1 MFSLVHTRQE
11 DRCARSA
18 WAGENLSLLYPPPP
32 PPQYQPSSPTDKGFS
47 ASPTLPFSHPR
58 TRICADRGY
67 PCGPGDLG
75 YQGQT
80 DDGAH
85 GMSGECS
92 PASDSGRLK
101 TGVSAGLFLCPALL
115 FLVLAVGP
123 LSALKAAEA
132 GASPQPIVHMEGAY
146 TRVLTLSHDA
156 WRLAGPDAA
165 HFKVE
170 AGAVRFVTP
179 PDFET
184 PLDADRDN
192 RYELVLQ
199 ATGTDNRA
207 RAATIDVKDRDEP
220 GQARIVPHRP
230 RVGEPL
236 EIVVTDPDR
245 AAPVSRA
252 RVEWQRWVAPGVWRT
267 IATTRSRRYL
277 PTAAD
282 VGHYVRAHVTYADRH
297 RDAQSVTVSVP
308 HPVLG
313 PLLRDLKVALDSDR
327 ARPKGK
333 VPPLRPA
340 FDPRI
345 LQYGI
350 PCDEED
356 VMTVSFAQP
365 AGHRTSVAGIQPH
378 PGEEGRAAVA
388 VTRTSA
394 VEITVV
400 AGDGTSS
407 TYTVRCMPPALWR
420 IRTEP
425 DWDTP
430 LEVLLAVTRGPWVA
444 VLDEHGVSRTHH
456 RVTSGG
462 AGFFLRPFG
471 DDADLGWAHVEH
483 IPEEAREEGSGQT
496 RRVRV
501 RDRDFTS
508 LRTVTT
514 ALPLTTT
521 GQHDFRMLADGSILL
536 MTYEPGVQD
545 LRGLGLTDEDG
556 APLGDNVEIRD
567 SAIQLLDAMG
577 KELWTWY
584 AWGRIPPEDCTQHRF
599 PNDWAHINFM
609 DMTADGILASL
620 RGCSTLLLLD
630 PSAPP
635 GEEIVWRLGRSNLS
649 TEEWRASGYGPPPLR
664 IVGDPEGEFCGQ
676 HAAQL
681 LPPPPGLTLPRLLLY
696 DNGVACVVDPV
707 TGDPL
712 SRPSGIY
719 SRVVEYALDVDHGEA
734 LFVRDHALQGTR
746 DMLGRAQG
754 HVAVLSDGDWLVSWG
769 SRGRQSEERS
779 GGKDHTDAVTRVD
792 PDSGAEGFRI
802 VGEGSLG
809 VRALPVK
816 PYWLVVPS
824 EPLDVVLLDPP
835 PAGHQ
840 GPGDRLDLRVAFT
853 RPVAGF
859 ARDTASIEL
868 VGGELVAVEPLLAFG
883 RPAHAWRLVV
893 APAGEGPVEVRFR
906 AGVACGGVERGLCTA
921 DGEALK
927 GVPQEVVIPGFGKES
942 TSLVPQ
948 NKSEHFGEG
957 Q

>member
-1 MFSLVHTRQE
+1 
-11 DRCARSA
+11 
-18 WAGENLSLLYPPPP
+18 
-32 PPQYQPSSPTDKGFS
+32 
-47 ASPTLPFSHPR
+47 
-58 TRICADRGY
+58 
-67 PCGPGDLG
+67 
-75 YQGQT
+75 
-80 DDGAH
+80 
-85 GMSGECS
+85 MSGVFS
-92 PASDSGRLK
+92 PASDFGRLK
-101 TGVSAGLFLCPALL
+101 TGVSAGLLLCPALL
-115 FLVLAVGP
+115 SLVLAGMPVV
-123 LSALKAAEA
+123 ALKAAEA
-132 GASPQPIVHMEGAY
+132 GASPHPMVHSEGAY
-146 TRVLTLSHDA
+146 TRVLTLTEDA
-156 WRLAGPDAA
+156 WHLGGPDAA
-165 HFKVE
+165 HFQVE

-199 ATGTDNRA
+199 AAGTANKTRA
-207 RAATIDVKDRDEP
+207 VTIEVADRDEP
-220 GQARIVPHRP
+220 GRARIVPPRP

-245 AAPVSRA
+245 STNASPA
-252 RVEWQRWVAPGVWRT
+252 RVEWQRWVAPGAWQT
-267 IATTRSRRYL
+267 ITTTRSRRYV

-282 VGHYVRAHVTYADRH
+282 VGHYVRARLTYADRH
-297 RDAQSVTVSVP
+297 RADQSVTVSVS

-313 PLLRDLKVALDSDR
+313 PLLRDLKVVLDSDR

-333 VPPLRPA
+333 VPVLRPA

-345 LQYGI
+345 RHYGI
-350 PCDEED
+350 PCGEED

-388 VTRTSA
+388 VTRTSDVA
-394 VEITVV
+394 LTVV
-400 AGDGTSS
+400 ARDGTLT
-407 TYTVRCMPPALWR
+407 TYTVQCMPPALWR
-420 IRTEP
+420 MRTEA
-425 DWDTP
+425 DSDTP
-430 LEVLLAVTRGPWVA
+430 LAMLLAVTRGPWVA
-444 VLDEHGVSRTHH
+444 VLDEHGVSRVHH
-456 RVTSGG
+456 RVASGS
-462 AGFFLRPFG
+462 AGFFLRPLG

-483 IPEEAREEGSGQT
+483 IPDEARAEGSGQT
-496 RRVRV
+496 RQVRV
-501 RDRDFTS
+501 RARDFTS

-514 ALPLTTT
+514 VLPLTTT
-521 GQHDFRMLADGSILL
+521 GQHDFRVLADGSILL
-536 MTYEPGVQD
+536 MTYEPLAKD
-545 LRGLGLTDEDG
+545 LRGLGLTDAEG
-556 APLGDNVEIRD
+556 VLLGDNVEIRD
-567 SAIQLLDAMG
+567 SAIQLLDATG

-599 PNDWAHINFM
+599 PGDWAHINFM
-609 DMTADGILASL
+609 DVTEDGILASL

-635 GEEIVWRLGRSNLS
+635 GAEIVWRLGRSNLS

-681 LPPPPGLTLPRLLLY
+681 MPPPPGLTLPRLILY
-696 DNGVACVVDPV
+696 DNGVACVVDPA

-719 SRVVEYALDVDHGEA
+719 SRVVEYALDVGHGEA
-734 LFVRDHALQGTR
+734 VFVRDHALQGTR

-754 HVAVLSDGDWLVSWG
+754 HVAVLPDGDWLVSWG
-769 SRGRQSEERS
+769 SRGRQHDERA

-792 PDSGAEGFRI
+792 PATGAEGFRI

-809 VRALPVK
+809 VRALPVR
-816 PYWLVVPS
+816 PHWLVAPS
-824 EPLDVVLLDPP
+824 EPLNVAWLDPP
-835 PAGHQ
+835 PEGHQ

-859 ARDTASIEL
+859 ARNTASLEVTGGTL
-868 VGGELVAVEPLLAFG
+868 VDVEPLRAFG

-893 APAGEGPVEVRFR
+893 APAGEAAVAVRFR
-906 AGVACGGVERGLCTA
+906 AGVACGGTERGLCTA
-921 DGEALK
+921 DGDALR
-927 GVPQEVVIPGFGKES
+927 GVPQEVSIPVAGKES
-942 TSLVPQ
+942 TSLVPAPQ
-948 NKSEHFGEG
+948 DKSEHFGEG